1 MAVDSGERVG
11 TERATPRL
19 VAVARSTPGVPPTEF
34 LNLKKPSYL
43 PTAPGP
49 IDRRGLDSAREPGAP
64 STRPMSDRDIRPAI
78 V

>member
-19 VAVARSTPGVPPTEF
+19 VAVARSTPSVPPTEF
-34 LNLKKPSYL
+34 LNLNLKKPSYL

-49 IDRRGLDSAREPGAP
+49 IDRQGADSARKLSAP
-64 STRPMSDRDIRPAI
+64 STRPVGP
-78 V
+78 